1 MRGRAPAL
9 FAVLVALASVDVAA
23 QSAPAQQGDADQ
35 QQPAVPD
42 ASRFEEQVDVVGVT
56 PVHGIGL
63 PRTKVPSNVQVFT
76 PGAARVGQAP
86 EIATQLN
93 ERAASVQISEAQGG
107 TFQPDLLFRGFSAS
121 PLLGASEGLAVYQD
135 GVRVNEPF
143 GDTVNWDAL
152 PSFAIASVNL
162 MPGSNPMFG
171 LNALG
176 GALSIRTR
184 NGFDH
189 PGRRVSL
196 TTGSFGRHRLDADA
210 AGRHG
215 ALAYYIAG
223 AVTREEG
230 WRDFSESTIRRLFGD
245 LAWRGQAS
253 SLSVSVTAAVNDLAG
268 NGTVPAELLEADRSA
283 VFTHPD
289 LTDDDL
295 ALLTVRA
302 SRYTSS
308 QMLVE
313 AVGYIRRSTIGTFNG
328 DAADDDD
335 DDDDDADGDGDD
347 GPDVGGLHV
356 DAVNN
361 VSHTRGRS
369 AGVTGQL
376 TRTAPLFGRDN
387 HLVAGAG
394 VDTAST
400 RFDFASEWA
409 TLTPSRGTAGL
420 GIIDEE
426 SLVDLDART
435 TTSGA
440 FLSNT
445 WSLTPRVTVSA
456 GARLN
461 ATSLRLRDRVGTALD
476 GDHSFW
482 RVNPAAGITYQA
494 ERGANVYGSYS
505 ESSRVPT
512 PVELTCADPEDPCRL
527 PNAFVSDPPLEQI
540 VGRTW
545 EAGIRRATDTLDW
558 AIAAF
563 TTTAD
568 DDIIFVSSGT
578 LRGEGHFE
586 NVARTHRRGVEA
598 GIDASIGRVSAFA
611 AYTIQRATFG
621 VPLRI
626 ASPNHP
632 SAVGAEIAVERGD
645 RIPSVPAHTGKAGLT
660 ASLADRVTLGA
671 TIRAQSGQ
679 PFRGDEANLLP
690 AVPGFAV
697 VDTRAR
703 VRLTE
708 GLALIGQVAN
718 LFGAEYSSFG
728 VLGEA
733 DLLGGDSGDARFYS
747 PGAPRGMWI
756 GVDLEF

>member
-1 MRGRAPAL
+1 MRRRAPAL
-9 FAVLVALASVDVAA
+9 FALLVALASVEAAA
-23 QSAPAQQGDADQ
+23 QSAPAQQDHTDR
-35 QQPAVPD
+35 QQPAAAD
-42 ASRFEEQVDVVGVT
+42 AVRFEQQVDVVGVT

-135 GVRVNEPF
+135 GVRVNEAF

-152 PSFAIASVNL
+152 PSLAIASVNL

-184 NGFDH
+184 NGFDY
-189 PGRRVSL
+189 PGRRASL

-215 ALAYYIAG
+215 ALAYYVAG

-230 WRDFSESTIRRLFGD
+230 WRDFSKSTIRRLFGD

-268 NGTVPAELLEADRSA
+268 NGTVPAGLLEADRSA

-308 QMLVE
+308 RMLVE
-313 AVGYIRRSTIGTFNG
+313 AVGYVRRSTIGTFNG
-328 DAADDDD
+328 DAADG
-335 DDDDDADGDGDD
+335 GDGGVE
-347 GPDVGGLHV
+347 GPDGNGVDV

-361 VSHTRGRS
+361 VSHTRGRG
-369 AGVTGQL
+369 AGVTSQV

-394 VDTAST
+394 VDTAAT

-420 GIIDEE
+420 GIVDGE

-435 TTSGA
+435 TTGGA
-440 FLSNT
+440 FFSNT
-445 WSLTPRVTVSA
+445 WSVTPRVTVSA

-461 ATSLRLRDRVGTALD
+461 ATSLRLRDRIGTALD
-476 GDHSFW
+476 GDHRFW
-482 RVNPAAGITYQA
+482 RVNPAAGVTYQTD
-494 ERGANVYGSYS
+494 RGVNVYGGYS

-545 EAGIRRATDTLDW
+545 EAGIRRAADTLDW
-558 AIAAF
+558 AVAAF

-586 NVARTHRRGVEA
+586 NVARTRRRGVEA
-598 GIDASIGRVSAFA
+598 GIDASVGRVSAFA

-632 SAVGAEIAVERGD
+632 GAVGAELAVERGD

-660 ASLADRVTLGA
+660 AAVADRVTLGA

-690 AVPGFAV
+690 PVPGFAV

-708 GLALIGQVAN
+708 RLALMGEVAN

-733 DLLGGDSGDARFYS
+733 DLLGGDSDDPRFYS
-747 PGAPRGMWI
+747 PGAPRGVWV